1 MLSSPPSKK
10 IVDMS
15 RVWSTIDAPEEGRT
29 QHCQVIAFVPI

>member
-1 MLSSPPSKK
+1 
-10 IVDMS
+10 MS